1 MQDKEG
7 LFVSTLRVGLGEK
20 IELLFTVCGLKK
32 KFNQTKFI
40 FFYGYGQDPNRP
52 RMKEGLRSEQVGE
65 HENKLKHA
73 TLLEVAKD

>member
-1 MQDKEG
+1 
-7 LFVSTLRVGLGEK
+7 VWV
-20 IELLFTVCGLKK
+20 KK